1 MCKALSNRNLVA
13 MTAVRLP
20 PVAARASLVRLT
32 VNRRP
37 VEAFAGESLAAVLM
51 ANGTL
56 MLRRSP
62 RAGGAR
68 GAFCFMGVCQECL
81 VRVDGVKRQ
90 ACLVEAG
97 DGLVI
102 ETEDR

>member
-1 MCKALSNRNLVA
+1 
-13 MTAVRLP
+13 MTALRSSLLGYLGN
-20 PVAARASLVRLT
+20 PVQLT
-32 VNRRP
+32 VNGHP
-37 VEAFAGESLAAVLM
+37 VDAFAGESVAAVLM
-51 ANGTL
+51 AAGML

-81 VRVDGVKRQ
+81 VKVNGVKRQ
-90 ACLVEAG
+90 ACLVEAE

-102 ETEDR
+102 EAEDPQR